1 MDLDQDQEV
10 EVPNKKLRSRSNST
24 ELSPG
29 VDNSTESE
37 AMSSGPQT
45 CLFCGKVSKSEQ
57 ELRRH
62 MYYYHKERN
71 CKHCGEVF
79 SGTHF
84 LIAHVSKQHTQ
95 VVQCED
101 CGQVWITKRIVFRCS
116 VVPIAQKCDFTI
128 FPDFGQKPCFQAPM
142 EPSMCSQKSRFLKKL
157 YQKPL
162 V

>member
-37 AMSSGPQT
+37 ALSSGPQT

-101 CGQVWITKRIVFRCS
+101 CGQVWITKR
-116 VVPIAQKCDFTI
+116 TI
-128 FPDFGQKPCFQAPM
+128 FRLLFLFLQFAFPFLRPLHVNPDTKDFAYEQL
-142 EPSMCSQKSRFLKKL
+142 KSRFLR
-157 YQKPL
+157 
-162 V
+162 

>member
-10 EVPNKKLRSRSNST
+10 EVPNKKLRSHST

-29 VDNSTESE
+29 VDNSIESE
-37 AMSSGPQT
+37 AISSGPQT

-71 CKHCGEVF
+71 CKHCGDVF

-84 LIAHVSKQHTQ
+84 LIAHVSKHHTQ

-101 CGQVWITKRIVFRCS
+101 CGQVWITK
-116 VVPIAQKCDFTI
+116 KDY
-128 FPDFGQKPCFQAPM
+128 FPFAFPCLNGIWVLTAFDLPEALIYHFGTEITLESGIIIKRSFW
-142 EPSMCSQKSRFLKKL
+142 ESSGI
-157 YQKPL
+157 
-162 V
+162 